1 MFQVFGLLIEILNY
15 FSAIMSSKRKMTE
28 EEDEHSKDNFWKKL
42 TRYKPAKRKQKFKI
56 HYIEFLTAANRDRR
70 KKTSATLE
78 LNEDTSEEEIRNSL
92 ISELSQ
98 LKDQK

>member
-1 MFQVFGLLIEILNY
+1 MSVAKIIYGKNLRGTSLQKGSRNLKFTALN
-15 FSAIMSSKRKMTE
+15 
-28 EEDEHSKDNFWKKL
+28 L
-42 TRYKPAKRKQKFKI
+42 
-56 HYIEFLTAANRDRR
+56 FLTAANRDRL
-70 KKTSATLE
+70 KNTSATLE

>member
-1 MFQVFGLLIEILNY
+1 MLQVLGLLILKF

-28 EEDEHSKDNFWKKL
+28 EEDERSKDNFWKKF

-56 HYIEFLTAANRDRR
+56 YYTEFLTAANRDRR
-70 KKTSATLE
+70 KNTSATLE